1 MTLPH
6 VRLAAIIAAALITSA
21 CAGRATASDSPVAND
36 QFGTLNGAAVELAS
50 SGGFAA
56 LATVYHAAHDDRSY
70 TYARRHICSTDC
82 GAPLD
87 STSGTLAPNVVD
99 SLFSIV
105 VAASPELKPEYGTT
119 AGGADMLDYSLRV
132 TIEGRTKTVH
142 ADDGTMPDAM
152 RRIVDAIRGIVA
164 AARK

>member
-1 MTLPH
+1 M
-6 VRLAAIIAAALITSA
+6 IAAALITSA
-21 CAGRATASDSPVAND
+21 CAGRATSSDSPVAND
-36 QFGTLNGAAVELAS
+36 QFGTLNGAVVELES

-70 TYARRHICSTDC
+70 AYAQRRVCSTNC

-87 STSGTLAPNVVD
+87 SASGTLAPNVAD

-105 VAASPELKPEYGTT
+105 VAASPQLEPEYGRT
-119 AGGADMLDYSLRV
+119 AGGADMLDYTLRM
-132 TIEGRTKTVH
+132 TMEGRTKTVH

-152 RRIVDAIRGIVA
+152 RRVVDALRGVVA
-164 AARK
+164 AERK

>member
-1 MTLPH
+1 MTRPH
-6 VRLAAIIAAALITSA
+6 ARLGAMGAAALIIAA
-21 CAGRATASDSPVAND
+21 CAGRATSSDSPVAND
-36 QFGTLNGAAVELAS
+36 PFGTLNGAAVELES

-56 LATVYHAAHDDRSY
+56 LATVYQAAHDDRR
-70 TYARRHICSTDC
+70 YAYAQRHICSTNC

-87 STSGTLAPNVVD
+87 SASGTLAPNVAD

-105 VAASPELKPEYGTT
+105 AAASSELKPDYGTT
-119 AGGADMLDYSLRV
+119 VGGADMLDYTLRM

-152 RRIVDAIRGIVA
+152 RRVVYALRGIVA